1 MDDNYT
7 ERGIMIEQQKPR
19 TDRRKIEFRCL
30 QFSLV
35 IMIFANLYLFLQ
47 RCDDKYVSQ
56 QCLRKGNEQIY
67 KEIEDATN
75 MIFYNSDL
83 LMRFT
88 HYQDNHNPEIKQEL
102 LCPECTSLWPSE
114 KEQSPNW
121 IDLPDENT
129 VYQISDAIYDA
140 KEIATQIKRLTY
152 GLTIQHDKLKY
163 TLLKMRYEDQ
173 DEDEDTE
180 DKPKV
185 KRPSRNSIL
194 ATFEQKLQDK
204 DGVDGLG
211 DFSTAIQSN
220 IRPDLHTK
228 LAPLVVAIRYAEN
241 GAEGRE
247 YGILHPDV
255 DPTYRSQAGWCA
267 ATVQK
272 NWDRYEQH
280 GGDTEDM
287 QEYINFLG
295 NVYCPLDDSRD
306 ITGLNQYWQKNVTT
320 FYRDFSE

>member
-1 MDDNYT
+1 MDDNYI
-7 ERGIMIEQQKPR
+7 ERGIMTKEQETKTGR
-19 TDRRKIEFRCL
+19 HKVEFRCL
-30 QFSLV
+30 QLSLL
-35 IMIFANLYLFLQ
+35 IMILVNLYLFLQ
-47 RCDDKYVSQ
+47 RCDDRYVNQ
-56 QCLRKGNEQIY
+56 QSLHDGNEQIY
-67 KEIEDATN
+67 KELENATN
-75 MIFYNSDL
+75 VIFYNSDL

-88 HYQDNHNPEIKQEL
+88 HYQDSHNSDDKQGF
-102 LCPECTSLWPSE
+102 LCPECTSLWPLERE
-114 KEQSPNW
+114 KNPDW
-121 IDLPDENT
+121 IDLPDEDT

-163 TLLKMRYEDQ
+163 TLLKMRYA
-173 DEDEDTE
+173 DEDEGTE

-185 KRPSRNSIL
+185 KLPSPNSIL
-194 ATFEQKLQDK
+194 VTFEQKLQDK
-204 DGVDGLG
+204 DGTDGLG
-211 DFSTAIQSN
+211 DFCEAIESN

-228 LAPLVVAIRYAEN
+228 LAPLVAAIRYAEN

-280 GGDTEDM
+280 GGDTEDI

-306 ITGLNQYWQKNVTT
+306 VTGLNQYWQKNVTT
-320 FYRDFSE
+320 FYGDFSE